1 MCTHAP
7 EEGHRNFSATLEI
20 AKDVKRPLAERQ
32 TACNR
37 ASRWGIVGSA
47 TPSNLDPEPSCRLIS
62 EGRTFANKLWL
73 EELSPQAQREL
84 ARRAAEDASAAG

>member
-1 MCTHAP
+1 MCTHAT

-37 ASRWGIVGSA
+37 ASRWGIIGSP
-47 TPSNLDPEPSCRLIS
+47 TPPNVDPEPFCRLIS
-62 EGRTFANKLWL
+62 EGRAIANKLWH
-73 EELSPQAQREL
+73 EKLSPQAQREL
-84 ARRAAEDASAAG
+84 ARRAAEDASPAG